1 MIGFYAAGW
10 PVRQQ
15 GRPRLSRAAYR
26 MRFSMRTHAKGDRV
40 AQPQYGLGTVV
51 EANDR
56 HIIIEFDEHGRRTF
70 VTAMV
75 SLESSAE
82 PAPTKTRRSPRKSKA

>member
-1 MIGFYAAGW
+1 
-10 PVRQQ
+10 
-15 GRPRLSRAAYR
+15 
-26 MRFSMRTHAKGDRV
+26 MRSHAKGDRV

-51 EANDR
+51 DANDR

-75 SLESSAE
+75 SLETSSE
-82 PAPTKTRRSPRKSKA
+82 PAPARARRTKRAAKAKV